1 MINTKKSLSLWIMF
15 ITLCIAIAGCG
26 SKVKMQAI
34 PADGV
39 ILAFGDSLTAG
50 NGTTTENSYPAALER
65 LSGHK
70 VINAGISGET
80 STQGLERFSSVLD
93 ETNPSL
99 VILMEGGNDI
109 LQSQDLNVTK
119 QNLLQMIAIAQQKN
133 IQVLLVGIPAKSIV
147 SPSTANF
154 YNEIAKQ
161 TKVAYDG
168 ETIAKL
174 FKKPEL
180 KSDMVHFNTDGYA
193 QIANQ
198 FYELLIKN
206 GALKK

>member
-1 MINTKKSLSLWIMF
+1 MINTKKSLGIWIIF
-15 ITLCIAIAGCG
+15 ITICIAIVGCG
-26 SKVKMQAI
+26 NNVKMQAI

-50 NGTTTENSYPAALER
+50 NGTTAENSYPAVLAQ

-80 STQGLERFSSVLD
+80 STQGLERFSSILD

-133 IQVLLVGIPAKSIV
+133 IQVLLVGIPAKSVI

-168 ETIAKL
+168 DIIAKL

-180 KSDMVHFNTDGYA
+180 KSDMVHFNAEGYA

-198 FYELLIKN
+198 FYTFLIKN